1 MFRTCLPA
9 GRYKENK
16 KIMLIPG
23 PDLAY
28 QGAVMETEAFIKK

>member
-16 KIMLIPG
+16 KIMLILSKKVP
-23 PDLAY
+23 PQA
-28 QGAVMETEAFIKK
+28 AKFINLL